1 MFWLTT
7 ASVVRGELP
16 QAHEAITTLLRLVKA
31 RGDQPALLNALRGQ
45 GMIFLFMGN
54 IVEAQTAIERAIDA
68 FNASEEGE
76 RLAARSAGQ
85 DAGVANLALMS
96 WALWVRGGV
105 DEAVMRID
113 AALQRADLLQH
124 PHTQA
129 YAYYYASVLH
139 GLRGEPTIAYDRAK
153 RCVALSEEHG
163 FRQWLGLSRAVQG
176 ICAAVTNGSSNRFEE
191 VMAAVDEYRR
201 RGYQL
206 GVTALY
212 VLLCPALLHSHQPAA
227 ALEVIDQGL
236 LIARQNAER
245 VFEADL
251 NRLKARALLLHD
263 APTAGTVQDAQSLLS
278 QALTIAQRQGA
289 RSLELRA
296 ARDLAR
302 LWIDQGRGDEA
313 RRLIT
318 PIYAAF
324 TEGFETQDL
333 IEAKALLDRP
343 Q

>member
-16 QAHEAITTLLRLVKA
+16 QAHEGITTLLPLAKA

-45 GMIFLFMGN
+45 GMIYLFMGN
-54 IVEAQTAIERAIDA
+54 IVEAQTAIERAIDL
-68 FNASEEGE
+68 FNASEEAE

-85 DAGVANLALMS
+85 DAGVANLALLS
-96 WALWVRGGV
+96 WALWVRGSV

-113 AALQRADLLQH
+113 AALQRADALQH

-129 YAYYYASVLH
+129 YACYYASVLH
-139 GLRGEPTIAYDRAK
+139 GLRGEPTIAHERAR
-153 RCVALSEEHG
+153 RCLALSEEHG

-176 ICAAVTNGSSNRFEE
+176 ICAAVTNGSSNTFEE

-212 VLLCPALLHSHQPAA
+212 VLLCPALLHRHQPAA

-236 LIARQNAER
+236 SIASRNAER
-245 VFEADL
+245 VFEAEL
-251 NRLKARALLLHD
+251 KRLKARALLLRDGPD
-263 APTAGTVQDAQSLLS
+263 AARDAQTLLNE
-278 QALTIAQRQGA
+278 AFLIARGQQA

-296 ARDLAR
+296 ARDLAA
-302 LWIDQGRGDEA
+302 LWLDQGRRDEA
-313 RRLIT
+313 LDHLT
-318 PIYAAF
+318 PVYAAF
-324 TEGFETQDL
+324 TEGFATQDL
-333 IEAKALLDRP
+333 IEAKAVLGLLR
-343 Q
+343 